1 MNFCTPMSKFED
13 NKLSS
18 IRINNGQ
25 CLKAMYQYIFI
36 LYTNSISSYFTGG
49 AAGLE

>member
-1 MNFCTPMSKFED
+1 MNFHTPMSKSED

-25 CLKAMYQYIFI
+25 CLKEMYQYIFI
-36 LYTNSISSYFTGG
+36 LYTDSISSYFTGG

>member
-18 IRINNGQ
+18 IRINDGQ